1 MSYKAPWVKQ
11 AAARILKKTGMYEAS
26 ANLLWLNPFMEGDTA
41 QLIAGDVPQW
51 RTVLEAVDKFMTLE
65 AGIESS
71 LASPQ
76 GTGITRLLFPIT
88 VPAYCDCADDGDA
101 TGVLGKFRVVAGH
114 IYVWAWYLGMH
125 RAIQAEDVACVVAL
139 WQMART
145 TSVHLR
151 HSLTQSQLAIWSIQ
165 HAEAVRATEGVLGD
179 SFPAF
184 ALKCLV
190 VLQATPLCHRGAPIK
205 DDTQVALTQRKA
217 NTQLQSAK
225 VAFRGSPMNLTMA
238 GGVLAFRNTV
248 DSAGMRLFADI
259 ENSHGREVM
268 GVHYNKIVQL
278 VQQCTMAS
286 QVVGIPAHELVAT
299 TLGAL
304 HFQLRNKL
312 VGPEQVSIPWLVAD
326 KRAAEAKKTEAI
338 EAKSS
343 GITRFRSEGNRSSC
357 LRAALGSRG

>member
-1 MSYKAPWVKQ
+1 MSYKAPWVKE
-11 AAARILKKTGMYEAS
+11 AAARTLEKTGMYEAS

-114 IYVWAWYLGMH
+114 IYVWAWYLGMY
-125 RAIQAEDVACVVAL
+125 RALQARDIACVAAL

-145 TSVHLR
+145 TTVHLR
-151 HSLTQSQLAIWSIQ
+151 HSLMESQQAVWSIKHSEQ
-165 HAEAVRATEGVLGD
+165 VRATEGVLSD

-184 ALKCLV
+184 AIKCLA
-190 VLQATPLCHRGAPIK
+190 VLQEMPLCHRGARCS
-205 DDTQVALTQRKA
+205 DQTDGGLTVRKA
-217 NTQLQSAK
+217 YTKLQEAK
-225 VAFRGSPMNLTMA
+225 VTFRGAKMNQTMA
-238 GGVLAFRNTV
+238 NGVLIFRNTV
-248 DSAGMRLFADI
+248 DSGGLRIFADI
-259 ENSHGREVM
+259 DKNSHGREVM
-268 GVHYNKIVQL
+268 GLHYNKIVQL
-278 VQQCTMAS
+278 VQQCSAAS
-286 QVVGIPAHELVAT
+286 QVVGIPAPELVEA

-304 HFQLRNKL
+304 HFQLRNK
-312 VGPEQVSIPWLVAD
+312 QVSQRSLAGRRKKGSQKNRRPA
-326 KRAAEAKKTEAI
+326 RPHRRQEAQA
-338 EAKSS
+338 S
-343 GITRFRSEGNRSSC
+343 
-357 LRAALGSRG
+357 